1 MGPIQILLIL
11 LAAQWAVCWWLV
23 ARLRWYSDAGVSSVD
38 PAEVS
43 VIIPARN
50 EAHNLPKL
58 LGALSD
64 QPVPPMEVI
73 VMDDGSDD
81 GTATVARK
89 LGAIVAEPGE
99 LPEGWLGKAWACS
112 RGAMLARG
120 KWLLFLDAD
129 TWFEP
134 GGLEKLLATH
144 RSGALAVIP
153 CHVVRKPYEELS
165 AFFNLLMAL
174 GTVPQGLAGQ
184 CLLISREDYDSV
196 EGHGAVRFK
205 VLENVNLAPILR
217 CAGVSTSCMVG
228 KDLISFRMYPEGLRE
243 LMEGWTKGFAA
254 GATSTPK
261 ETIILISVWISAL
274 IGAAIVPF
282 LNPWGI
288 LLYLLFVVQLGWML
302 RKVGSF
308 SWLTA
313 LIYPVPLSFYL
324 IVFVRSLGRA
334 GKNATWKGR
343 KIHDL

>member
-1 MGPIQILLIL
+1 MGPLQILLIL
-11 LAAQWAVCWWLV
+11 LAAGWVVCWRLA
-23 ARLRWYSDAGVSSVD
+23 ARLRWHAASGTSQVD

-43 VIIPARN
+43 IIIPARN

-64 QPVPPMEVI
+64 QPVRPMEVI

-81 GTATVARK
+81 GTAAVARE
-89 LGAIVAEPGE
+89 LGAIVEVPGE
-99 LPEGWLGKAWACS
+99 LPEGWRGKAWACS
-112 RGAMLARG
+112 RGAMVARG

-134 GGLEKLLATH
+134 GGLAKLLASH

-153 CHVVRKPYEELS
+153 RHVVRKPYEELS
-165 AFFNLLMAL
+165 AFFNLLMVL
-174 GTVPQGLAGQ
+174 GTLPQGLAGQ

-196 EGHGAVRFK
+196 GGHGAVRSK

-217 CAGVSTSCMVG
+217 SSGAITSSMVG
-228 KDLISFRMYPEGLRE
+228 QDLISFRMYPEGLRE

-254 GATSTPK
+254 GAASTPK
-261 ETIILISVWISAL
+261 RTILLIAVWFSAL

-282 LNPWGI
+282 FHPWGN
-288 LLYLLFVVQLGWML
+288 LLYLLFAMQLGWML
-302 RKVGSF
+302 RRVGNF
-308 SWLTA
+308 SWITA

-324 IVFVRSLGRA
+324 IVFIRSLGRA
-334 GKNATWKGR
+334 GKDVRWKGR